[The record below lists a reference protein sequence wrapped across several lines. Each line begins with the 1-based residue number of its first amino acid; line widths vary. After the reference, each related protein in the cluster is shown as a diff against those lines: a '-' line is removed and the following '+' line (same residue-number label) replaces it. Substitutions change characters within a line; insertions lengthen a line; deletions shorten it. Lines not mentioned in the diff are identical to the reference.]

1 MERTLILL
9 KPDALQRGLAGEIIT
24 RFERVGL
31 KVVGTKMLQPDY
43 QHYEQHY
50 EGIGTLR
57 TRRGQQAY
65 DVTLAMMQNGPVIA
79 MVLEGVGAV
88 DQVRKMVGATEPKS
102 AQPGTIRGDFSHISF
117 DHANSNNLGIANL
130 IHASA
135 DSSEATKEIAHWFKD
150 NELFDYSVVHEKYTQ
165 PKGQ

>member
-9 KPDALQRGLAGEIIT
+9 KPDAMQRGLAGEIIT

-31 KVVGTKMLQPDY
+31 KIVGTKMLQPNYD
-43 QHYEQHY
+43 HYYEHY

-57 TRRGQQAY
+57 TRRGQQAF
-65 DVTLAMMQNGPVIA
+65 DVTLDMMQRGPVIA
-79 MVLEGVGAV
+79 MILEGVGV
-88 DQVRKMVGATEPKS
+88 VEQVRKMVGATEPKS

-117 DHANSNNLGIANL
+117 EHANGNNLGIPNL

-135 DSSEATKEIAHWFKD
+135 DVNEATKEIAHWFKD
-150 NELFDYSVVHEKYTQ
+150 DEVFDYEVVHEKYTQ
-165 PKGQ
+165 PKA